1 MPASQFH
8 RMRLTTGTDIWIKTT
23 SPRTHEHW
31 IFLYGALRRPRRSK
45 SSTEHTALVARGLTL
60 FSRGERHASERL
72 SIRHSTFGTPFGH
85 EVLHPP
91 SGYAIPLSVIRENR
105 FSRRWYLRSYM
116 VKEMPSLDLNVI
128 SSNCRSRTRTMPP
141 VSTSCSRCC

>member
-72 SIRHSTFGTPFGH
+72 SIRHATFGTPFGH

-105 FSRRWYLRSYM
+105 SSRRWYLRSDM

-141 VSTSCSRCC
+141 VSTSCSRCS